1 MKTNT
6 QIQDKVNK
14 ALNELIKEGLVE
26 KVGDKYRLTE
36 KGTIYQKLSV
46 N

>member
-6 QIQDKVNK
+6 QIQDEVKK
-14 ALNELIKEGLVE
+14 TLDELIKEGLLE
-26 KVGDKYRLTE
+26 EVGGKYRLTK
-36 KGTIYQKLSV
+36 KGMIYQNLRV

>member
-6 QIQDKVNK
+6 QIQDKVDK
-14 ALNELIKEGLVE
+14 ALDELIKEGLVE
-26 KVGDKYRLTE
+26 QVGDKYRLTQ
-36 KGTIYQKLSV
+36 KGMIYQKLSV